1 MDMGEGKAG
10 IAQPDPCRERGGK
23 QGTKEREGMKGKFQM
38 LCALPHEIHRN
49 RRAGCSHAH
58 QEGWRKRNR
67 KDRKEQE

>member
-10 IAQPDPCRERGGK
+10 IAEPDPCMERGGK

-49 RRAGCSHAH
+49 RI
-58 QEGWRKRNR
+58 
-67 KDRKEQE
+67 KESCLLTCT

>member
-10 IAQPDPCRERGGK
+10 IAEPDPCMERGGK

-49 RRAGCSHAH
+49 RIKESCLLI
-58 QEGWRKRNR
+58 WRKRNG
-67 KDRKEQE
+67 KDRIEQE